1 MNTEH
6 FFGREVEFNAL
17 EDFAGGTK
25 AGFTCVR
32 GRRRVGKSWL
42 LREFQERHKGFCF
55 YFTGAADESAEK
67 AQKRFIAEWC
77 TATKQNSLREIHPDY
92 INWGRLFGEITRLAS
107 QRKKTTLLLFDEV
120 QWLAKGMSGF
130 AGALKEA
137 WLDWEKIRTIK
148 VVVCGSS
155 NKFFHAQSHGDEKVL
170 RGLKTRA
177 SIWVEP
183 FTLSEAKKYFLHP
196 WSLEEICLTYMMLG
210 GIPYYLSQIDKNQG
224 FIHAINSALFLQK
237 SIFEDEVDEIL
248 SLEFNNRGIKT
259 VKSILSVLGQDGTTQ
274 DLIQKKTGLSASSV
288 SETLDKLIDYGLV
301 FAKIAAHTRP
311 TRHGAGVRYF
321 MKDFFLN
328 FYFQILSP
336 LKQRISENTK
346 GLLFPHACL
355 ASKKGWY
362 IPNFSGKAF
371 ELLVRSVLESPFLF
385 KRALLF
391 DKMQLR
397 DHDYEVTT
405 YWDKTTEVD
414 LIVEHAHDRISRLIE
429 CKWVSGP
436 VDLDSL
442 VTEALS
448 KNYTPPPGFTKKH
461 FLCLSQ
467 NTTSALREKALSRG
481 VSIIGL
487 EELVG

>member
-1 MNTEH
+1 MDIKH
-6 FFGREVEFNAL
+6 FFGRDVEFNVL
-17 EDFAGGTK
+17 KDFAEGTK
-25 AGFTCVR
+25 AGFTYLR

-42 LREFQERHKGFCF
+42 LKEFQKRCKGFCF
-55 YFTGAADESAEK
+55 YFTGFADESAEK

-77 TATKQNSLREIHPDY
+77 LATQQNRLREIHPDY
-92 INWGRLFGEITRLAS
+92 INWGRLFAEMTHFAS
-107 QRKKTTLLLFDEV
+107 QRKKTTILLFDEV

-137 WLDWEKIRTIK
+137 WLDWEKINSIK

-155 NKFFHAQSHGDEKVL
+155 NKFFYEQSHGDEKIL
-170 RGLKTRA
+170 RGLKTHA

-183 FTLSEAKKYFLHP
+183 FTLSEVEKYFLHS
-196 WSLEEICLTYMMLG
+196 WSLEEICLTYMMVG

-224 FIHAINSALFLQK
+224 FIHAINSALFLRR
-237 SIFEDEVDEIL
+237 SVFLDEVDEIL
-248 SLEFNNRGIKT
+248 SLEFNHRGIKT
-259 VKSILSVLGQDGTTQ
+259 VKSILSVLGQNGTTQ
-274 DLIQKKTGLSASSV
+274 DLICKKTGLSASSV

-301 FAKIAAHTRP
+301 FTKIAAHMRP
-311 TRHGAGVRYF
+311 TKNGAGIIYF

-336 LKQRISENTK
+336 LKGRINENIK
-346 GLLFPHACL
+346 GLLFPYACL
-355 ASKKGWY
+355 TSQKGYY

-371 ELLVRSVLESPFLF
+371 ELLVRFVLESPFLF
-385 KRALLF
+385 KKAPIFEKMRLL
-391 DKMQLR
+391 
-397 DHDYEVTT
+397 DHDYKVAT
-405 YWDKTTEVD
+405 YWDQTTEVD

-436 VDLDSL
+436 IDFDSL

-448 KNYTPPPGFTKKH
+448 KNYMPPSGFIKKY

-467 NTTSALREKALSRG
+467 KISGTLKQKALGRG
-481 VSIIGL
+481 ISIIGL
-487 EELVG
+487 EELR